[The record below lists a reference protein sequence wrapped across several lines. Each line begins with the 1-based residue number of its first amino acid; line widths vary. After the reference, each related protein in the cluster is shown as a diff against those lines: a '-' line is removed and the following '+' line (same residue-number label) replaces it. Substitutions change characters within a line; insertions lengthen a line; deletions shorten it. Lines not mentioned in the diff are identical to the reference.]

1 MWINADLGEGCAHDE
16 TLFKIVDWANIASG
30 GHAGDEHSIRRAC
43 VLALE
48 HGVQV
53 GAHPSYPDRAGFGRQ
68 KPDGSTAQL
77 LGELKRQMDFSI
89 ISPRNWGVALPIS
102 NPTGITDCP

>member
-43 VLALE
+43 MLALE

-53 GAHPSYPDRAGFGRQ
+53 V
-68 KPDGSTAQL
+68 
-77 LGELKRQMDFSI
+77 EL
-89 ISPRNWGVALPIS
+89 
-102 NPTGITDCP
+102 